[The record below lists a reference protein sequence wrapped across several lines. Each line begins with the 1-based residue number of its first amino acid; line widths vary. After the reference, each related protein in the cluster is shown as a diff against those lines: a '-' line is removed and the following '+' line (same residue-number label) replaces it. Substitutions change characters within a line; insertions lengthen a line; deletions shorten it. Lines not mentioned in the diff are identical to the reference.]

1 MAKKLTR
8 SKKEKQSLTNVAK
21 AFEKAMDKIEKER
34 KTKRD
39 WQNPGARID
48 EERFF

>member
-1 MAKKLTR
+1 MAKKISQ
-8 SKKEKQSLTNVAK
+8 SKKEKQSFTKVAK
-21 AFEKAMDKIEKER
+21 AFEKAIDRAEKER